1 MSFHPNANAISN
13 FMSFHSSYMCERL
26 YPHLLSLGWVWFSFL
41 KSGFLKKWGFQKVQ
55 YKTGLFKKA
64 EYLTKT
70 VQKYFFKKLSV
81 WLTLIKVAVWIV
93 NYQKGQCIYKGVYF
107 ILYFFIF
114 LFFGCEFGSYLK
126 INYFIILKSIFLFLK
141 KLFFSHQY

>member
-41 KSGFLKKWGFQKVQ
+41 KLGFLKKWGFQKVQ

-64 EYLTKT
+64 EYLTKI
-70 VQKYFFKKLSV
+70 VKKCFFKKLSV
-81 WLTLIKVAVWIV
+81 WLTLIKVAVWWV
-93 NYQKGQCIYKGVYF
+93 NYQKGQCIYKKVYF
-107 ILYFFIF
+107 ILFFFFFWIWVWFIF
-114 LFFGCEFGSYLK
+114 KSTTSSYL
-126 INYFIILKSIFLFLK
+126 NQ
-141 KLFFSHQY
+141 FFSFKFFFLTNIS